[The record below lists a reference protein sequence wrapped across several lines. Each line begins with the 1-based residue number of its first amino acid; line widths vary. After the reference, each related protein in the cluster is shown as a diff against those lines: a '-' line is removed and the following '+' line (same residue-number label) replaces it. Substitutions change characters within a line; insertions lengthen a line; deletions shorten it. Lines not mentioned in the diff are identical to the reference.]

1 MDSDDMD
8 LDLDDMDLDSLN
20 IPLPS
25 MGKNTAATDPSLSL
39 HKYMSFGLTKP
50 TARSPEKKLDQ
61 SKIEDKNLNN
71 IFTAP
76 LPVPKKKGPSI
87 ASFLKDNIKSSTM
100 NVFKGMSATAPL
112 LMTPSQMTLKD
123 KTPSF
128 SGNFNKANEESKGI
142 EPMDMDEFDD
152 FDDMDFD
159 DIPEPTMM

>member
-8 LDLDDMDLDSLN
+8 LDSLD

-25 MGKNTAATDPSLSL
+25 MGKNTAVTDPSLSL
-39 HKYMSFGLTKP
+39 QKNISFGPTKA
-50 TARSPEKKLDQ
+50 TIRSPEKKLDQ
-61 SKIEDKNLNN
+61 PKIEDKNLNN

-76 LPVPKKKGPSI
+76 LPVLKKKGPSI
-87 ASFLKDNIKSSTM
+87 ASFLKDNIKSATM

-112 LMTPSQMTLKD
+112 LMTPSQMNLKD

-128 SGNFNKANEESKGI
+128 SGNFNKANEESKDI
-142 EPMDMDEFDD
+142 EPMDMDEFED